1 MGGTDFFDNDLVQR
15 RGTGKASSVGPMATE
30 TGSAVKHEDFP
41 ARPIADLNL
50 TRMARHREEV
60 NTQMATA
67 KVDIERMRRKQSE
80 LEREKQT
87 MEEMLEKQDQYERGK
102 QELTDKLSESVVSL
116 QKLEDHAARQVEIY
130 SAARTR
136 FSEVLDEIQRINDAD
151 WSDEAFRD
159 ELNKAVV
166 TIDTARKEFVKVQ
179 AAVES
184 VGGPVTLFDASRP
197 RPLTDADDEEA
208 APRSFG
214 QWIKI
219 GLAVSLP
226 LIVALAIAVAVL
238 AMRGV

>member
-15 RGTGKASSVGPMATE
+15 RGALKTSSVGPVATE
-30 TGSAVKHEDFP
+30 TGSAVKRDDFP
-41 ARPIADLNL
+41 ARPLADLNL

-67 KVDIERMRRKQSE
+67 KVDIERMRRKQGE

-102 QELTDKLSESVVSL
+102 QELSDKLSESVVSL
-116 QKLEDHAARQVEIY
+116 QKLEEHAARQVEIY

-136 FSEVLDEIQRINDAD
+136 FAEVLNEIQSINDAD
-151 WSDEAFRD
+151 WSDEGFRD

-179 AAVES
+179 AAVEA
-184 VGGPVTLFDASRP
+184 VGGPVTLFDANRP
-197 RPLTDADDEEA
+197 RPLPGMDEDEA
-208 APRSFG
+208 STRTFG
-214 QWIKI
+214 EWVKI

-226 LIVALAIAVAVL
+226 VIVVL
-238 AMRGV
+238 ALVIVVLLMRRG

>member
-15 RGTGKASSVGPMATE
+15 RGALKGSSVGPVATE
-30 TGSAVKHEDFP
+30 SGSAVKRDDFP

-102 QELTDKLSESVVSL
+102 QELLDKLSESVVSL

-130 SAARTR
+130 SAARAR

-151 WSDEAFRD
+151 WSDETLRD
-159 ELNKAVV
+159 ELNRAVV

-197 RPLTDADDEEA
+197 RAASGVDEDEA
-208 APRSFG
+208 APRTFG

-226 LIVALAIAVAVL
+226 LMVTLAIVIAVL
-238 AMRGV
+238 LMRGM